1 MSVPGVAMEC
11 ADKWYLAID
20 LKSFYASVECVE
32 RGIDPLDAYLVVADE
47 ARTDKTI
54 CLAVS
59 PPLKTYG
66 IPGRPRLFEVR
77 RRVAEVNAERCG
89 RAGGRA
95 RASRS
100 HAELQRH
107 PHLALDFYI
116 APPRMALYIGYSTR
130 IYGIYTKYV
139 SPEHIAVYSIDEVF
153 IDATPYLATYR
164 CTARELA
171 KRIIRDIAQTT
182 GITATAGL
190 GTNLYLA
197 KVAMDIVAKHIPADE
212 DGVRVAELD
221 EMSYRRRLW
230 GHRPLSDF
238 WRVGRGYVR
247 RLARHGLFTMGDIAR
262 RSVRNDEFLYR
273 LFGKN
278 AELLIDHAWGW
289 EPCTVEAIHACRPSA
304 RSLGSGQVL
313 QEPYE
318 PEKAALVLREM
329 ADQLSLDLVAKKLM
343 TDRIS
348 VTVGFDAENLKDP
361 VRRARYKGE
370 IITDAY
376 GRELPKYVRGTRKL
390 GGFTSSTRLIVAAV
404 SELSAQLLASELS
417 VRRLHVVASRVAPED
432 EVRLMAAGAEPDLF
446 RDAGEQAAEQ
456 ELLER
461 EHRMQQA
468 MLDIRNRFGKNAI
481 LKGMNLVEDATAK
494 SRNTQI
500 GGHRA

>member
-1 MSVPGVAMEC
+1 MRAPGVAMEC
-11 ADKWYLAID
+11 SDKWYLAID

-32 RGIDPLDAYLVVADE
+32 RGLDPLDAYLVVADE
-47 ARTDKTI
+47 SRTDKTI

-59 PPLKTYG
+59 PPLKSCG

-77 RRVAEVNAERCG
+77 RRVAEVNAERRA
-89 RAGGRA
+89 RAGA

-107 PHLALDFYI
+107 PELALDFYI
-116 APPRMALYIGYSTR
+116 APPRMALYINYSTR
-130 IYGIYTKYV
+130 IYGIYTKYI
-139 SPEHIAVYSIDEVF
+139 SPEHIAVYSVDEVF
-153 IDATPYLATYR
+153 MDVTPYLAAYR
-164 CTARELA
+164 CSARELA
-171 KRIIRDIAQTT
+171 KRMIRDVAEIT
-182 GITATAGL
+182 GITATAGV

-197 KVAMDIVAKHIPADE
+197 KVAMDIVAKHIPADAA
-212 DGVRVAELD
+212 GVRVAELD

-262 RSVRNDEFLYR
+262 RSVQNEESLYR
-273 LFGKN
+273 MFGKN

-289 EPCTVEAIHACRPSA
+289 EPCTMEAVRTCRPSA

-329 ADQLSLDLVAKKLM
+329 ADSLAMDLVAGHLL
-343 TDRIS
+343 TDKIT

-361 VRRARYKGE
+361 VRRASYRGE
-370 IITDAY
+370 VVTDAY
-376 GRELPKYVRGTRKL
+376 GRELPKHAHGTRNL
-390 GGFTSSTRLIVAAV
+390 GLFTSSSRLIVAAV
-404 SELSAQLLASELS
+404 AELSEQLLASGLS
-417 VRRLHVVASRVAPED
+417 VRRLHVVASRVVSADSVQLSSENPLQGELFSD
-432 EVRLMAAGAEPDLF
+432 ES
-446 RDAGEQAAEQ
+446 EQAEK
-456 ELLER
+456 ELLQR

-468 MLDIRNRFGKNAI
+468 VLGIRHRFGKNAI
-481 LKGMNLVEDATAK
+481 LKGMNLVDGATAK